1 MANAEL
7 TVQVRTAFAEVVDLI
22 PPKVRTGISV
32 GSVVVA
38 IAALGSMRIVSIWW
52 PEGREQVEA
61 TVAEVVP
68 WLLFVG
74 GVVGAAYRPTRN
86 EYATIEP
93 QPVVPTPL
101 DLARAQESSASTIAM
116 LSANGWNKDEALLAV
131 QQQQLL
137 PTVESPGAQKDAGG
151 AQATP

>member
-1 MANAEL
+1 MANTEL

-86 EYATIEP
+86 ELGALQPMPEP
-93 QPVVPTPL
+93 GPL
-101 DLARAQESSASTIAM
+101 ELARTQESAAVTIAT
-116 LSANGWNKDEALLAV
+116 LCANGWTKDEATAVV
-131 QQQQLL
+131 QQQSLL
-137 PTVESPGAQKDAGG
+137 PGGESPGFVTRN
-151 AQATP
+151 TPAS

>member
-86 EYATIEP
+86 EIGMLPPA
-93 QPVVPTPL
+93 PTSPL
-101 DLARAQESSASTIAM
+101 EMAKAQESAASTVVM
-116 LSANGWNKDEALLAV
+116 LASNGWEKDEAIAAV
-131 QQQQLL
+131 QQQTLL
-137 PTVESPGAQKDAGG
+137 PTGESPGQVSRS
-151 AQATP
+151 

>member
-7 TVQVRTAFAEVVDLI
+7 TVQVRTAFAGVVEAI
-22 PPKVRTGISV
+22 PPKLRTGISV

-38 IAALGSMRIVSIWW
+38 LAALGSMRVVSIWW

-74 GVVGAAYRPTRN
+74 GVVGSVYRPTRPDLGSLQP
-86 EYATIEP
+86 IEP
-93 QPVVPTPL
+93 GHL
-101 DLARAQESSASTIAM
+101 ELAQAQEAQARTVSTLM
-116 LSANGWNKDEALLAV
+116 VNGWTKDEATAAVTKNELLA
-131 QQQQLL
+131 
-137 PTVESPGAQKDAGG
+137 TGESPGA
-151 AQATP
+151 PLRP